1 MKITVK
7 TAKRNAELRNGNKYI
22 LAMLRRVSLGCDHN
36 IDITGCNKYKISGIY
51 LFILSVICLFSHSF
65 HTYLLKNSHMT
76 GTILGTEMPSLVEMT
91 ISWYYRITYEL
102 CFRISCN

>member
-22 LAMLRRVSLGCDHN
+22 LAMLHRVSLGCDHN
-36 IDITGCNKYKISGIY
+36 IDITGCNKHKICGIH
-51 LFILSVICLFSHSF
+51 LFILSVIHLFIHSF

-76 GTILGTEMPSLVEMT
+76 ETILGTEMPPLVEVT
-91 ISWYYRITYEL
+91 IS
-102 CFRISCN
+102 